1 MNLYVDLFGYR
12 IYWTV
17 FALILII
24 FAIVFI
30 LIRLFLYRK
39 EAKAVYKYSIITD
52 WQKKNI
58 PDILRKRLDDFNE
71 KDQDNILRL
80 CNYIENNYYWNDEE
94 ILEIN
99 ENLVIDASFSLLN
112 EISDLMINGLSVENK
127 NRIVLLLT
135 TIDFMNGSLD
145 FSSGKIDN
153 WMDEALSDGGA
164 PNKDKNVQRVIE
176 LLYSSVDRAG
186 KYVDTMLNRVSYETD
201 AFLPLKG
208 MNLDEM
214 ADAIYE
220 IVDKNDVKK
229 VENKYLEIAALCL
242 FDQINELL
250 KNYKEN
256 TINNYYASYLRAM
269 AVSLDKNYYPEII
282 DTII

>member
-1 MNLYVDLFGYR
+1 MDLYIDLFGYR

-58 PDILRKRLDDFNE
+58 PDILRKRLDDFTE
-71 KDQDNILRL
+71 EEQDNILRL
-80 CNYIENNYYWNDEE
+80 CNYIENNHYWNDEE

-99 ENLVIDASFSLLN
+99 EHLVIDASFLLLN
-112 EISDLMINGLSVENK
+112 EISDLMVKGLSVENK

-153 WMDEALSDGGA
+153 WMDESLSDGGA
-164 PNKDKNVQRVIE
+164 SNKDKNVQRVIE

-186 KYVDTMLNRVSYETD
+186 KYVDTLLDRVSYETD

-208 MNLDEM
+208 ISVDEM
-214 ADAIYE
+214 GDAIFE

-229 VENKYLEIAALCL
+229 VENRYLEIAALCL

-250 KNYKEN
+250 KNYNEN
-256 TINNYYASYLRAM
+256 TINNYYASYLRAI
-269 AVSLDKNYYPEII
+269 AVSLDKNYYPQII